1 MYRQKWVRSVNIY
14 IKRHVGRSDF
24 VWVTGAEVEKLVE
37 AGKELPRKYLRL
49 AESFKE
55 NDTNR
60 GY

>member
-14 IKRHVGRSDF
+14 IKWHVGRSDF

-55 NDTNR
+55 NDTNY